1 FSYEKG
7 KKVLRDLNLEFPK
20 KSFTLITGSSGSG
33 KSTLALALC
42 GFIPHA
48 FQGKGIMEGEL
59 FIEGEEVRTLNI
71 SQISQKVALVQQDA
85 ENQIVTLNVT
95 NEIAFGPENLCLP
108 SSEIKERVNWALE
121 LTELKDLKDRET
133 TNLSGGEKQRVA
145 IASILAM
152 KPQMIIFDEPTA
164 NLDPKAT
171 SNLVETINH
180 LRKQLNLTIIVI
192 EHKLGSF
199 LSSADRLWVMDD
211 GKITHQFDPAN
222 EFYQAS
228 ELTKKSFPIRPFWN
242 QNPERLPPLEES
254 TKILI
259 VDSVSH
265 AYEKGIEVLK
275 DVSFS
280 CRKGEL
286 VGLLGTNGS
295 GKSTLL
301 LSILGLIDP
310 LSGTILVNDKKP
322 GKTASFAQQAGFIF
336 QNPNH
341 MIFETTVNKEVK
353 LALDHLKPPN
363 IPIDYADVLME
374 KLAIDQYKEN
384 TPFGLSFGEK
394 RRVNFASIMS
404 YKPPI
409 LLLDEPFVGQDELNV
424 QRIIKIINERLSA
437 GGTALLVSHDPNLVY
452 RYCHRII
459 FMDKGKIIVNADIEE
474 GFKELEEKGFKHFL
488 PTWWKEAR
496 RND

>member
-1 FSYEKG
+1 
-7 KKVLRDLNLEFPK
+7 
-20 KSFTLITGSSGSG
+20 
-33 KSTLALALC
+33 
-42 GFIPHA
+42 
-48 FQGKGIMEGEL
+48 
-59 FIEGEEVRTLNI
+59 
-71 SQISQKVALVQQDA
+71 
-85 ENQIVTLNVT
+85 
-95 NEIAFGPENLCLP
+95 
-108 SSEIKERVNWALE
+108 
-121 LTELKDLKDRET
+121 
-133 TNLSGGEKQRVA
+133 
-145 IASILAM
+145 
-152 KPQMIIFDEPTA
+152 DEPTA
-164 NLDPKAT
+164 NLDPNAT
-171 SNLVETINH
+171 SKLVETISH
-180 LRKQLNLTIIVI
+180 LRKKLDLTIVVI

-199 LSSADRLWVMDD
+199 LSSADRLWIMDD
-211 GKITHQFDPAN
+211 GKIIQQFKPAN
-222 EFYQAS
+222 EFHQVN
-228 ELTKKSFPIRPFWN
+228 ELTKKSFAIRPFWN
-242 QNPERLPPLEES
+242 QSPERLNPLKES
-254 TKILI
+254 KKILI
-259 VDSVSH
+259 VDSVNH
-265 AYEKGIEVLK
+265 AYEKGKEVLK

-310 LSGTILVNDKKP
+310 LSGTIIVNGKKP

-363 IPIDYADVLME
+363 IPIDYADLLME
-374 KLAIDQYKEN
+374 KLAIDQYKEQ

-424 QRIIKIINERLSA
+424 QRIIKIINKSLLA
-437 GGTALLVSHDPNLVY
+437 GGTALLVSHDPNLVF

-459 FMDKGKIIVNADIEE
+459 FMDKGKIVVNADIED
-474 GFKELEEKGFKHFL
+474 GFIQLEEEGYYHFL
-488 PTWWKEAR
+488 PTWWKDAR
-496 RND
+496 KNE